1 MYKIGIGVV
10 CLILALIFG
19 NALVVSGNGE
29 GETMC
34 IPMGVIQLKPPE
46 SVEAKRPFV
55 EFNHPRHFGDTCQT
69 CHHQWEF
76 DEPVLSC
83 QTEGCHD
90 GVVAP
95 TKAEKGEDAEELKI
109 TYFKNA
115 YHKQCITC
123 HKELKQKNRKLE
135 LSGRVLKENL
145 PNTGPTGCKECHVPE

>member
-1 MYKIGIGVV
+1 MNKIGIGVV

-76 DEPVLSC
+76 DEPVMSC

-90 GVVAP
+90 GIVAP

>member
-10 CLILALIFG
+10 CLILVVIFG
-19 NALVVSGNGE
+19 NAMVVSGQGE

-55 EFNHPRHFGDTCQT
+55 EFNHPLHFVDTCQT
-69 CHHQWEF
+69 CHHQWQF
-76 DEPVLSC
+76 DEPVQSC
-83 QTEGCHD
+83 QTDGCHD

-95 TKAEKGEDAEELKI
+95 TKAEKGEDLEELRI
-109 TYFKNA
+109 TYYKNA

-123 HKELKQKNRKLE
+123 HRELKQNNRKLE

-145 PNTGPTGCKECHVPE
+145 PNTGPTGCKECHLE